1 MVRPIVLMISDHHTS
16 TFIYH
21 AIRDLGVTH
30 VIQED
35 GPTELR
41 PQSLKQWI
49 IHLYIRWATPFMK
62 WRSQARIREVRERY
76 PLQDSPI
83 PPHHLIRVSSLNDD
97 KTLMWLERLEP
108 KLLVIHETGPIES
121 SRLNQLPCPI
131 ITVRPSIA
139 EGQLRAYWAIQSEPS
154 FCEVTLEQ
162 WTTQGWHVLDQAV
175 IYKGGTD
182 NFATYPY
189 LQLTTVLPMLRR
201 HIETL
206 DFIQLDRRQ
215 IKVQA

>member
-1 MVRPIVLMISDHHTS
+1 MTRPIVLMISDHHTS
-16 TFIYH
+16 AFVYH

-35 GPTELR
+35 GPIEHR
-41 PQSLKQWI
+41 PQSLKQWMS
-49 IHLYIRWATPFMK
+49 HQYIRWATPFMK
-62 WRSQARIREVRERY
+62 WSSQARIREVRERY

-83 PPHHLIRVSSLNDD
+83 PPHHLIHVSSLNDD
-97 KTLMWLERLEP
+97 KTMMWLERLAP
-108 KLLVIHETGPIES
+108 KLLVIHETGPIEP
-121 SRLNQLPCPI
+121 SRLNQWTCPI
-131 ITVRPSIA
+131 VTIRPSTA
-139 EGQLRAYWAIQSEPS
+139 EGQLQAYWAIQSQPS
-154 FCEVTLEQ
+154 FCEATLEQ
-162 WTTQGWHVLDQAV
+162 WTAQGWSILDRAV

-206 DFIQLDRRQ
+206 DLVQPDRRQ